1 MNISFI
7 IPSRSNLPF
16 LKQAYNSI
24 RDNIGDE
31 HEIVMLDDAS
41 DDGTWEWLT
50 SLDDKNIIIHK
61 NPGPERL
68 GHTILYDVGVEL
80 STNEVFSIF
89 HADMVASPNYVKNLV
104 KHLKRGKV
112 VAATRIEPPLHPP
125 GPEKIIMNFGMG
137 VEEFESERFLEC
149 VDNLES
155 EFGSTTSSG
164 IFAPWCMYKED
175 FQSIGGHDK
184 LFAPMELEDS
194 DIFNRMHL
202 AGYEIIQSR
211 DSFVYHMTCRGSRF
225 KDGVE
230 IEKVIDLDDGT
241 KWYKP
246 KDSAEYLKLRETK
259 FREWWRKWGQNVLHD
274 NMLMPIVRPKYNVGF
289 IIKNCTR
296 EMLKNLEPWCDRIY
310 VDINFDSYIDSEQKR
325 TDYDLSKR
333 VFYTTSNVVDNI
345 EVRLD
350 GLTFNNEDYTNIQ
363 NLSGI
368 IESSGEIGS
377 FELGNLE
384 ISIKSLETQDMIKC

>member
-50 SLDDKNIIIHK
+50 SLDDKNIIIHQ

-68 GHTILYDVGVEL
+68 GHTILYDVGVKL

-137 VEEFESERFLEC
+137 VDEFESERFLEC

-155 EFGSTTSSG
+155 EFGGTTSSG

-230 IEKVIDLDDGT
+230 IEQVIDLDDGT

-274 NMLMPIVRPKYNVGF
+274 DMLMPTVRPKYNVGF
-289 IIKNCTR
+289 VITNCTR

-333 VFYTTSNVVDNI
+333 IFYSTSNVVDNI

-368 IESSGEIGS
+368 IESSGEVGS

-384 ISIKSLETQDMIKC
+384 ISIKSLETKDMIKC